1 MFLMF
6 PVVSVKQLLL
16 VCLLIPFWRRLASA
30 KSARHKKGFYVS
42 QSVQWVA
49 AAAAAAAAL
58 ELVQRARVKANL
70 V

>member
-49 AAAAAAAAL
+49 AAAAAL